1 MGKEIDLIKDL
12 LYSSF
17 MLVVM
22 LYRNLN
28 EGGLIDYW
36 RETEMNK
43 VFHENF
49 NKINQNMKYIL

>member
-1 MGKEIDLIKDL
+1 MGNEIDLIKDL

-17 MLVVM
+17 MLIVM

-49 NKINQNMKYIL
+49 NKIN